1 MDIITDFA
9 SGIDL
14 LDLHAFGLSNH
25 SVVNLN
31 VGTFQGNSTANNF
44 FVNGP
49 TTDRWSG
56 DATGVFPGGQLPGV
70 SPDAGRRACRGAAS
84 R

>member
-49 TTDRWSG
+49 TTSVVVQH
-56 DATGVFPGGQLPGV
+56 AGGRTNL
-70 SPDAGRRACRGAAS
+70 R
-84 R
+84 